1 MRHEMT
7 SMKQKHFDE
16 IAQNE
21 RDNDIEML
29 RLERKRVDMSHM
41 YEAEIASYL
50 KIISGKDQRILI
62 LLQTIRKSLAMMQH
76 PRLMQLITRELNFDR
91 FEYSWEEK
99 LQAVKQ
105 EISLTHKEEQ
115 EIREVGIVLCP
126 KTLKEFYTYL
136 RGAENQV
143 EREAKKQELEAIR
156 KRNVNLE
163 GKRLVIEKEAQR

>member
-1 MRHEMT
+1 
-7 SMKQKHFDE
+7 MKQKHFDL
-16 IAQNE
+16 IAQNQRVHDVE
-21 RDNDIEML
+21 IL
-29 RLERKRVDMSHM
+29 RMERKRVDMSRM
-41 YEAEIASYL
+41 FEAEIANYL
-50 KIISGKDQRILI
+50 KIISGKDRRIVI

-105 EISLTHKEEQ
+105 EINLTHKEEQ

-143 EREAKKQELEAIR
+143 EREAK
-156 KRNVNLE
+156 
-163 GKRLVIEKEAQR
+163 

>member
-1 MRHEMT
+1 
-7 SMKQKHFDE
+7 
-16 IAQNE
+16 
-21 RDNDIEML
+21 
-29 RLERKRVDMSHM
+29 
-41 YEAEIASYL
+41 
-50 KIISGKDQRILI
+50 
-62 LLQTIRKSLAMMQH
+62 MQH

-105 EISLTHKEEQ
+105 EINLTHKEEQ

-143 EREAKKQELEAIR
+143 EREAK
-156 KRNVNLE
+156 
-163 GKRLVIEKEAQR
+163 